1 MKKSKLVLRAAM
13 IGLLI
18 VSFVASRQTA
28 SLAFGLCFVVGA
40 ILAASNGI
48 HEISTGAAT
57 VMPDEFSF
65 RQETARRN
73 KEPIRFWLFVSL
85 NFVLAVAAATY
96 GVYVVGGVLSSQ

>member
-1 MKKSKLVLRAAM
+1 MKKLKLVLRAAM

-18 VSFVASRQTA
+18 VSFVASGQTA

-40 ILAASNGI
+40 ILAASKGI
-48 HEISTGAAT
+48 QAINTEELT
-57 VMPDEFSF
+57 VIPDELGFQ
-65 RQETARRN
+65 QETISRI

-96 GVYVVGGVLSSQ
+96 GVYVLVKR